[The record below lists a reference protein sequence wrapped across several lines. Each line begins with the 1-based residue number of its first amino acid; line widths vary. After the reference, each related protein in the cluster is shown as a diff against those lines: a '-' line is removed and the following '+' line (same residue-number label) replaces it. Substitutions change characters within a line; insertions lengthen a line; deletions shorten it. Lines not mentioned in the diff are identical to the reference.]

1 MTLQVSHTRAN
12 RTYLYVRDRSA
23 ELRARCADLID
34 ERFAD
39 PRLDAR
45 MLATLLGVSRR
56 HLDRAHQGHGSIGDL
71 LARRRLQSVADLMRT
86 QRAPSLLAAATRS
99 GFSSYETFR
108 RQRHLFTTAA

>member
-1 MTLQVSHTRAN
+1 MTSRVSHMRAN

-23 ELRARCADLID
+23 ELRTRCAVLID
-34 ERFAD
+34 EKFAD

-45 MLATLLGVSRR
+45 MLAALLGVSRR
-56 HLDRAHQGHGSIGDL
+56 HLDRAHQGHDSVGDV
-71 LARRRLQSVADLMRT
+71 LARRRLESVADLISTR
-86 QRAPSLLAAATRS
+86 RAPSLLAAATLS